1 MAFLASQLQIT
12 AAFNAV
18 TKRFTITDTTDYS
31 GVVKSNVLGTVG
43 VTINNGTN
51 FYPSTQV
58 ISTVNGTSAA
68 LASAPWTAS
77 PIFLTGLYSFTYTA
91 KIVAMLQSY
100 TVVSNT
106 ANSLSI
112 QGDYA
117 AQINDAT
124 ATAFKYNATSITL
137 PASPA
142 TYNSTTGLTVVAV
155 TTSLP
160 VIIGNQF
167 NFTVDQSYTNL
178 IEQEVSYIQPSVC
191 LSWITDLCCSSMTVA
206 DVTIYPATTTVT
218 TRLHTISYP
227 DGMLIPQAD
236 ITSPTISKTIT
247 PIWTGTWTDVFT
259 SSFTTTYGIA
269 TVSDTIRGVK
279 NHLVSSDEGLC
290 QIYSCITNMANKY
303 AAYLTSAPQR
313 ALEMQKYIS
322 QASAAYMAYMIG
334 KQCGEAD
341 YEQNLTIITDIANS
355 CGCGCDCADC
365 ADGTPQQVVGCCV
378 DSGSSLNTIV
388 IQSDLAGSM
397 TITGVPSG
405 GTTTFTIGVSGAWF
419 SSQFNTLFAAK
430 SINALSDVDT
440 TGVPAANQVLYW
452 NNTTQQWTRS
462 KLNLSQLGD
471 VNITGLANDYILYYD
486 LATTSFKFKANPVPT
501 VSIATCTDVV
511 LTSVANKD
519 VLSWNSGTSKWIN
532 LSNTLDNL
540 QNVNTTGKI
549 TNSSIKWNGTNWIP
563 YNAVQALDDLSDVTI
578 TSLANNDRF
587 QYVIGTGWQ
596 NRPLPTFT
604 GGYTPLGGFT
614 YALGGYDSFFASF
627 DPITSNLKLGG
638 VIGSATTVLASTPI
652 AILAGVT
659 PIPTR
664 RLFPIVILTPGG
676 VYLNGIASIESVGQ
690 TINIMSH
697 VNATGTTVSGA
708 PIGTYFFDGVLLT
721 AQ

>member
-1 MAFLASQLQIT
+1 MAFSASQLQIT

-160 VIIGNQF
+160 VIIGDQF

-471 VNITGLANDYILYYD
+471 VNTTGLADGFILYWD
-486 LATTSFKFKANPVPT
+486 LATTSFKFKAN
-501 VSIATCTDVV
+501 
-511 LTSVANKD
+511 VAP
-519 VLSWNSGTSKWIN
+519 
-532 LSNTLDNL
+532 TLDGL
-540 QNVNTTGKI
+540 SNVNTTGK
-549 TNSSIKWNGTNWIP
+549 TTGSSIKWNGSSWVVYTP
-563 YNAVQALDDLSDVTI
+563 VQALDDLSDVVI
-578 TSLANNDRF
+578 TSVANKDRF
-587 QYVIGTGWQ
+587 IYITGTGWQ
-596 NRPLPTFT
+596 NQHMPSFT
-604 GGYTPLGGFT
+604 GGYTGYPLSGFV
-614 YALGGYDSFFASF
+614 YSNAGSYDFSASY
-627 DPITSNLKLGG
+627 DQITSKLEFRG
-638 VIGSATTVLASTPI
+638 VISNASSFSASVPIVRSIAAAPLTTMAFPIIIAGS
-652 AILAGVT
+652 LAGVYLHGT
-659 PIPTR
+659 AEIYSNGDIY
-664 RLFPIVILTPGG
+664 IV
-676 VYLNGIASIESVGQ
+676 
-690 TINIMSH
+690 SH
-697 VNATGTTVSGA
+697 INATGVTTSGA
-708 PIGTYFFDGVLLT
+708 PAGKYYFDSISLVI
-721 AQ
+721 

>member
-18 TKRFTITDTTDYS
+18 TKRFTITDTTSYS
-31 GVVKSNVLGTVG
+31 GVTVSNVLGTVG
-43 VTINNGTN
+43 VSINNGVA
-51 FYPSTQV
+51 FFPSTQI
-58 ISTVNGTSAA
+58 ISTTNGTSAPQ
-68 LASAPWTAS
+68 ASAPWTAS

-91 KIVAMLQSY
+91 KLVAMLQSY

-106 ANSLSI
+106 ASSLSI

-124 ATAFKYNATSITL
+124 ATAFKYGATSITL

-142 TYNSTTGLTVVAV
+142 TYNSTTGLTVVTV
-155 TTSLP
+155 TTVLP
-160 VIIGNQF
+160 SIVGQLF
-167 NFTVDQSYTNL
+167 NFTVDQSYSTVITQN
-178 IEQEVSYIQPSVC
+178 ISYVQPSVC
-191 LSWITDLCCSSMTVA
+191 LNWITDLCCSSMTIT
-206 DVTIYPATTTVT
+206 DVTIYPAVT
-218 TRLHTISYP
+218 NTPTIQHTIHYP
-227 DGMLIPQAD
+227 DGMVTPIANIVSAASP
-236 ITSPTISKTIT
+236 ITVT
-247 PIWTGTWTDVFT
+247 PIWTGTWTDTFT
-259 SSFTTTYGIA
+259 SSFITTFGMS

-279 NHLVSSDEGLC
+279 EHLVSSDEGLC
-290 QIYSCITNMANKY
+290 QIYSCITNMANRY

-322 QASAAYMAYMIG
+322 QVSAAYMAYMIG
-334 KQCGEAD
+334 KQCGEAG
-341 YEQNLTIITDIANS
+341 YEENLTIITDIANS

-365 ADGTPQQVVGCCV
+365 ADGTPQQVVGCCGN
-378 DSGSSLNTIV
+378 SGTSLNTIV
-388 IQSDLAGSM
+388 MLSDGAGSM
-397 TITGVPSG
+397 TISSVPVG
-405 GTTTFTIGVSGAWF
+405 TTTTFTIGVNGAWF
-419 SSQFNTLFAAK
+419 STQFNTSFAAK
-430 SINALSDVDT
+430 SINDLSDVDT
-440 TGVPAANQVLYW
+440 TGSPVANQVLYW

-471 VNITGLANDYILYYD
+471 VNTTGLADGYILYWD
-486 LATTSFKFKANPVPT
+486 LPTTSFKFKVNPVPT

-511 LTSVANKD
+511 LTGVANKD

-540 QNVNTTGKI
+540 QNVNTTGKV

-563 YNAVQALDDLSDVTI
+563 YNAVQALDDLSDVVI
-578 TSLANNDRF
+578 AGVANNDRF
-587 QYVIGTGWQ
+587 QYITGTGWQ
-596 NRPLPTFT
+596 NRPLPTFA
-604 GGYTPLGGFT
+604 GGYTALGGFT

-652 AILAGVT
+652 AILNGTTVL
-659 PIPTR
+659 TR
-664 RLFPIVILTPGG
+664 RLYPIVILTPGG
-676 VYLNGIASIESVGQ
+676 VYLNGIASVEAVGQ